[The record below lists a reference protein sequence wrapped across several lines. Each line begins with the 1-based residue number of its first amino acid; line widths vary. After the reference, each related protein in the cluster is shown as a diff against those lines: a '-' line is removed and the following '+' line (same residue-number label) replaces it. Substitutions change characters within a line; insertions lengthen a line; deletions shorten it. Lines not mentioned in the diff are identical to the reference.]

1 MATLSEL
8 LIAHPE
14 LSSFRELENVVAGL
28 ARAGE
33 IHLYLDI
40 RPEYVDTPRDWQQ
53 QLEIVFYRAEGR
65 DR

>member
-8 LIAHPE
+8 IIGHPE
-14 LSSFRELENVVAGL
+14 VSSFRELEDIIVAV
-28 ARAGE
+28 ARSGE

-53 QLEIVFYRAEGR
+53 RLEIVFYRTER
-65 DR
+65 RNE